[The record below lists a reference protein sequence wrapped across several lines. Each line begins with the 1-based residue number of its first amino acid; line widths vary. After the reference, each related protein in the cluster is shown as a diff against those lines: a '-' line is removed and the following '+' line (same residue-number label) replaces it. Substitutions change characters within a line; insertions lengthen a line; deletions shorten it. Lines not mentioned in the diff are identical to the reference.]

1 MINSIAKLFKALCS
15 NTDPGAL
22 AHAVS
27 CGILLGFVPQDNALW
42 VLLFVFILFMNIQR
56 ATYALCLIVGAL
68 LGALLDPLFDQVGYW
83 ILMQESLEP
92 IFVRLLNIPFVAFTK
107 INNTIVMG
115 SLACGIVAY
124 IPLYV
129 IARVFIHFWRKYA
142 AEKVRELKI
151 VKLLKHIPLIEK
163 IAEFAVGD

>member
-1 MINSIAKLFKALCS
+1 
-15 NTDPGAL
+15 
-22 AHAVS
+22 
-27 CGILLGFVPQDNALW
+27 
-42 VLLFVFILFMNIQR
+42 
-56 ATYALCLIVGAL
+56 
-68 LGALLDPLFDQVGYW
+68 
-83 ILMQESLEP
+83 MQESLEP
-92 IFVRLLNIPFVAFTK
+92 FFVRLLNIPFVAFTK

-163 IAEFAVGD
+163 NAEFAVGD

>member
-1 MINSIAKLFKALCS
+1 
-15 NTDPGAL
+15 
-22 AHAVS
+22 
-27 CGILLGFVPQDNALW
+27 
-42 VLLFVFILFMNIQR
+42 
-56 ATYALCLIVGAL
+56 
-68 LGALLDPLFDQVGYW
+68 
-83 ILMQESLEP
+83 MQESLEP

>member
-42 VLLFVFILFMNIQR
+42 VLLFVFILFM
-56 ATYALCLIVGAL
+56 

-92 IFVRLLNIPFVAFTK
+92 FFVHLLNIPFVAFTK